1 MSNPDQAMDAIR
13 AGLAAALPG
22 MTVRRGLRYPD
33 QLGDDVLRAG
43 ALCLVA
49 EGMDGWQ
56 EHLQREGELGTL
68 RFAAVF
74 YGRLPITAD
83 DGDTEAIERLELGIQ
98 SRLLAWVQSV
108 KPDPI
113 DAVYPK
119 RTRYSQGIDAPVAWL
134 VMELEALYV

>member
-1 MSNPDQAMDAIR
+1 MSDPNEAMDAIK
-13 AGLAAALPG
+13 AGLAAQLPG
-22 MTVRRGLRYPD
+22 FVVRRGLRYPD
-33 QLGDDVLRAG
+33 QLGDDTLRQG
-43 ALCLVA
+43 VVCLVA

-74 YGRLPITAD
+74 YGRLPLAAAD
-83 DGDTEAIERLELGIQ
+83 DDTEAIEQLELGVQ
-98 SRLLAWVQSV
+98 TQLLAWVQSV
-108 KPDPI
+108 KPEPM

>member
-1 MSNPDQAMDAIR
+1 MSDPNLVMDAVK
-13 AGLAAALPG
+13 AGLAAQLPDLV
-22 MTVRRGLRYPD
+22 VRRGLKYPD
-33 QLGDDVLRAG
+33 QLGDELLRQG
-43 ALCLVA
+43 VLCLVA
-49 EGMDGWQ
+49 EGMDDWQ

-74 YGRLPITAD
+74 YGRLPVQAD
-83 DGDTEAIERLELGIQ
+83 DDDTEAIEQLEMGVQ
-98 SRLLAWVQSV
+98 AQLLAWVQSP